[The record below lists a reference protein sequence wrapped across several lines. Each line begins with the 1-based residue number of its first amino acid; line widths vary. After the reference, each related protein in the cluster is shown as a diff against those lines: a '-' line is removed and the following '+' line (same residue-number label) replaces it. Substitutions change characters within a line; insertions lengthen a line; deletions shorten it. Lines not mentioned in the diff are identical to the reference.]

1 MASAS
6 PFAASNMPQPDRAR
20 PAAEEPLN
28 THLLL
33 RAGLV
38 LGLLAGLTLAICLS
52 APKIGAALALGGNTT
67 ETVPRDIVIGADHLR
82 IPSNYLRFEDQRQSG
97 AAERIDLYATWPDML
112 GYSGA
117 TSARFNDIS
126 RPDGLIFL
134 QISQSTMS
142 RDMTGRI
149 EPIYRHLFEG
159 DPRPGPAGLMAHTF
173 AKSSGYGAETFYT
186 ASTAT
191 PDAVPTYGVRCILPQ
206 QPALSTSADCQRDIH
221 VGQDLVVIYRFSS
234 QLLPQWRAIEAQ
246 VVRFVEEKLIP

>member
-1 MASAS
+1 M
-6 PFAASNMPQPDRAR
+6 
-20 PAAEEPLN
+20 
-28 THLLL
+28 
-33 RAGLV
+33 
-38 LGLLAGLTLAICLS
+38 LGLLAGLTLAICLG
-52 APKIGAALALGGNTT
+52 APKIGASLALGGNTT
-67 ETVPRDIVIGADHLR
+67 ETVARDIVIGADHLR

-112 GYSGA
+112 GYSED
-117 TSARFNDIS
+117 TRTRFNDIS

-159 DPRPGPAGLMAHTF
+159 EPRAGPAGLMAHTF
-173 AKSSGYGAETFYT
+173 TKSSGYGAETFFT
-186 ASTAT
+186 AST
-191 PDAVPTYGVRCILPQ
+191 PSDAVPTYGVRCILPE

-234 QLLPQWRAIEAQ
+234 QLLPQWRAIEAR